1 MQLSIYRLHVSA
13 IGQKQDSYVSV
24 RAFSTTLLG
33 VVLALSS
40 CETTNEDEW
49 TGGGRKPFHQAEQTC
64 EAQAGRL
71 TEEKARPAFFTDC
84 MRTFGWT
91 RRSGAA

>member
-1 MQLSIYRLHVSA
+1 MFRSALSL
-13 IGQKQDSYVSV
+13 
-24 RAFSTTLLG
+24 TTLFG